1 MNEIVKIDSG
11 NLISILRG
19 EGGALELGKP
29 FVRPIYLIDVHIA
42 GTGHIENIKE
52 LEPTLAL
59 GMKLKFLRD
68 AKNAHDSNAI
78 EIQDGAG
85 NKLGFIPRD
94 KNEILSRLMDAGKLL
109 YGTVKTKEFI
119 KDWLKVAIQVFLE
132 D

>member
-11 NLISILRG
+11 NLISILHG
-19 EGGALELGKP
+19 DKGALGLGRP

-52 LEPTLAL
+52 LEPAL
-59 GMKLKFLRD
+59 TVGMKLKFLRD

-78 EIQDGAG
+78 EIQNEAG

-109 YGTVKTKEFI
+109 YGTLKTKEFI
-119 KDWLKVAIQVFLE
+119 NDWLKITIEVFLE